1 MEKLYYPVSG
11 GEVPSTTDRP
21 GRTLEEV
28 KKQENTL
35 MSLVN
40 LKRIKD
46 KITQLGGKWDIQ

>member
-28 KKQENTL
+28 KETL
-35 MSLVN
+35 GYN
-40 LKRIKD
+40 LP
-46 KITQLGGKWDIQ
+46 TDIIVSEKEKTKKVL